1 MLKYLVMLEVT
12 GLIFD
17 SFLYPAIYKFG
28 CEKSRLVLVESI
40 MVILGMVLILGDF
53 ISTLD
58 IGNFDIEGVIAN
70 IKKYALSYLQYY
82 LFSYQYMFIKNE
94 IIDTHTNI
102 CMSFFYYEFY

>member
-28 CEKSRLVLVESI
+28 CEKSRLVLMESI
-40 MVILGMVLILGDF
+40 MVISGLVLILGDF

-58 IGNFDIEGVIAN
+58 IGTFDMEGVIDN
-70 IKKYALSYLQYY
+70 IKKYAPYVLVACSILFTILSYFLSIYVY
-82 LFSYQYMFIKNE
+82 KKRDY
-94 IIDTHTNI
+94 
-102 CMSFFYYEFY
+102 